1 MFRSNPKE
9 NWGCHGYLCTVQT
22 LVHPRPKNV
31 QILFWGGRG
40 RRSFVIVY
48 NLYLTIVFTDIIGPC
63 QGVTERAWRAAIGV
77 KETNELIIK

>member
-1 MFRSNPKE
+1 VHCADAGSPKAE
-9 NWGCHGYLCTVQT
+9 NCT
-22 LVHPRPKNV
+22 NF
-31 QILFWGGRG
+31 ILGGGG

-77 KETNELIIK
+77 KETNEFIIK